1 MVSFRSRAA
10 TPGVGDRRQSVAPV
24 ATGWQA
30 DASWLV
36 PLLIL
41 FAVKGALLVAM
52 IGPFTGHDEVD
63 HFFYVQR
70 LAEGNGLGVV
80 GEVTLPPE
88 ARRYRAYV
96 ANYPTNAEVI
106 QPPLYHLAL
115 VPLYLL
121 TPGGI
126 GAHLALLR
134 LASVAIGGGVVWL
147 AYLTARLLFPGD
159 ILVRAGVAI
168 FVAFQP
174 QFAFE
179 ASIVNHDILLI
190 FLVSLVV
197 YLTLRGMRD
206 GFTRHGQWTIG
217 LISAAGLW
225 TKVSFGLVLPVVV
238 AGLLLAAR
246 ERRLAWRNLLGS
258 LLRTVALPL
267 ALASPWFVRSFL
279 LYGDPTGAGRLRQI
293 PEFGAQAQSYG
304 RMLTSGPFWRQLL
317 EDFWGNYGW
326 RQIPL
331 DPTDFRLIWLLW
343 GLAMSGLLVGLLRV
357 GWSWRRGRALPWT
370 PFQCRG
376 VGVLVLSVILLI
388 YGVLYVGTIQF
399 TQARFAFPA
408 MIGFA
413 TLTILGLL
421 GWLPARVRPF
431 ALPVL
436 VALMMALNA
445 VIVLRFL
452 LPFYD
457 GPGGGAALAP

>member
-1 MVSFRSRAA
+1 MLPSRFRSA
-10 TPGVGDRRQSVAPV
+10 TPSTGEWRQAADPV
-24 ATGWQA
+24 AANWKI
-30 DASWLV
+30 DAPWLL
-36 PLLIL
+36 PLLIV

-70 LAEGNGLGVV
+70 LAQGNGLGVV

-88 ARRYRAYV
+88 AKRYRAYV

-106 QPPLYHLAL
+106 QPPLYHLLL

-147 AYLTARLLFPGD
+147 AYLTARLLAPGD
-159 ILVRAGVAI
+159 ILIRAGIPI

-179 ASIVNHDILLI
+179 ASIVNHDVLLI
-190 FLVSLVV
+190 LLVSLVV

-206 GFTRHGQWTIG
+206 GFTRRGQWTIG

-225 TKVSFGLVLPVVV
+225 TKISFGLVLPVVV
-238 AGLLLAAR
+238 VGLLLAAR
-246 ERRLAWRNLLGS
+246 EARSAWRELLGP
-258 LLRTVALPL
+258 LLRTVGLPL
-267 ALASPWFVRSFL
+267 VLASPWFVRSLL

-293 PEFGAQAQSYG
+293 PEFGAQAQTYG
-304 RMLTSGPFWRQLL
+304 RMITSGPFWRQLL

-343 GLAMSGLLVGLLRV
+343 GVALAGLLCGLIRV
-357 GWSWRRGRALPWT
+357 GWSWRRGRGVPWT

-376 VGVLVLSVILLI
+376 IVVLALSVALMI

-413 TLTILGLL
+413 TLTILGLS
-421 GWLPARVRPF
+421 GWLPARARPF

-436 VALMMALNA
+436 VALLMALNA
-445 VIVLRFL
+445 VVLLRFL

-457 GPGGGAALAP
+457 GPGGGAAIAP